1 MQLSNLDVPIE
12 NARVDLLSGQHK
24 LNSTRVILSVE
35 DVHWNIAD
43 KAILSDVNFDV
54 YENEFLAVIGPNG
67 SGKTSLL
74 RCLYRFYQ
82 LQQGKICLNGR
93 NINQFAGREFASQVA
108 VVMQEPPRRIGLTVE
123 QVVEMGLLPKL
134 SLFSF
139 SSHAERELVK
149 QVIARVGLTHK
160 SQQNFDSLSGGEKQ
174 RCMIARAMVQQPKLL
189 ILDEPTNHLD
199 VHYQIEILQL
209 ASSLGITVLASIHDL
224 NLAAAFADRLLL
236 LNQGKVVASGKPDQ
250 VLTTANLQQVF
261 SVAVKVETHSFHQ
274 GISLCYDYGTQ
285 RLS

>member
-250 VLTTANLQQVF
+250 VLTTANLQRVF